1 MCVVEEDIIDVLSM
15 LRYGLL
21 VNLYVLGQIKRLL
34 KYLIPNLTFS
44 VVASEPEDDCRC
56 NGILRIS

>member
-1 MCVVEEDIIDVLSM
+1 MDSS
-15 LRYGLL
+15 R
-21 VNLYVLGQIKRLL
+21 QIETIAPVI
-34 KYLIPNLTFS
+34 IPNLTFS